1 MIGMKAKNFSSK
13 FLTSKMQIVSN
24 KVNPEGI
31 VVMLMKIR
39 KFYCYIR

>member
-1 MIGMKAKNFSSK
+1 MIGMKANNFSSK
-13 FLTSKMQIVSN
+13 LLTSKIVL

>member
-1 MIGMKAKNFSSK
+1 MIGMKANNFSSK
-13 FLTSKMQIVSN
+13 LLTSKIVLN